1 MTKTVFKPWGSEE
14 IWAHTDS
21 YVGKILKIQHGHRL
35 SLQYHKV
42 KEESVRVL
50 KGTLTLVL
58 GQETRTLRQ
67 GDTAH
72 IPPTTIHR
80 MEANHGE
87 VHVLEVSTP
96 ELEDIVRLQ
105 DDYDRAAVSLL

>member
-1 MTKTVFKPWGSEE
+1 MTKTVLKPWGSEE

-35 SLQYHKV
+35 SLQYHNV
-42 KEESVRVL
+42 KDESIRVL
-50 KGTLTLVL
+50 KGTLTLVIEN
-58 GQETRTLRQ
+58 ETKTLKK

-72 IPPTTIHR
+72 IPPTKVHR
-80 MEANHGE
+80 MEANHGD

-96 ELEDIVRLQ
+96 ELDDIVRLD
-105 DDYDRAAVSLL
+105 DDYDRIQM